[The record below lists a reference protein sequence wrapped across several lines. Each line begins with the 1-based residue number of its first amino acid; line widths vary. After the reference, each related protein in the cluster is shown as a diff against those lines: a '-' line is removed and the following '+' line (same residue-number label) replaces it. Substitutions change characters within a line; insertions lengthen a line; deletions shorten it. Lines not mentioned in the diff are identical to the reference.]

1 VSAPD
6 LSITSMASSRREAD
20 RPPAMLDHR
29 THVRYGP
36 PLSASSSPVL
46 LAEPVQTVLGEAIAL
61 NEVSFVVVD
70 LETTGGSPVDDAIT
84 EIGAVRFEGAE
95 RVASFQTLV
104 DPERPI
110 PPAITHLTGISDRSV
125 AGAPSLATVMP
136 SFLEFARGAVIVAHN
151 ASFDVG
157 FLNANLLR
165 LDYPTLPSPAVCTA
179 KLARRLVWPE
189 VPNVRLR
196 TLAGYFR
203 TRIQPTHRALQDAEA
218 AGEVFQR
225 LLDVA
230 HHLGIDTL
238 GELYHACSARGRPN
252 FAKIA
257 LAETLPRGPGV
268 YVFRDRN
275 EQILYV
281 GKAKDVRARVKSY
294 FYGDERKKV
303 QDLVASVSRI
313 DAIAT
318 GGELEALV
326 LESRLIARYLPRFN
340 AHGKRWRR
348 YAFLKL
354 DPSEAWPRWKLART
368 IDAADGTVYLGPFG
382 SSGRATLAKEALEEA
397 FPVRRCTR
405 SMGRRTRFA
414 PCALADMGRCLAP
427 CDGRTGPDAY
437 GAVVV
442 TMLASVATPDD
453 LLRVL
458 DARMNVLA
466 DQQRFEEA
474 ALARDRLRALAEAL
488 QRSRTDR
495 WLTGGR
501 LSVADANGGRL
512 DLEQGALRCA
522 DPAGIA
528 PAAPIGSPAPR
539 DRADELAV
547 VRSWL
552 RRHPG
557 PVLACDEAPSEPVA
571 GGRALADVLERI
583 RAADDADGRGR
594 AGATTSAR
602 TGRARG
608 RR

>member
-1 VSAPD
+1 MEP
-6 LSITSMASSRREAD
+6 AD
-20 RPPAMLDHR
+20 PPPAVLDHR
-29 THVRYGP
+29 TYVRYGP
-36 PLSASSSPVL
+36 GLSASLTPPLVL
-46 LAEPVQTVLGEAIAL
+46 GEPVQTVLGEAIPL
-61 NEVSFVVVD
+61 HEVSFVVVD

-95 RVASFQTLV
+95 RVGSFQTLV

-125 AGAPSLATVMP
+125 AGAPSLATVLP
-136 SFLEFARGAVIVAHN
+136 TFLEFARGAVIVAHN
-151 ASFDVG
+151 AAFDVG

-165 LDYPTLPSPAVCTA
+165 LDYPTLPAPAVCTA

-203 TRIQPTHRALQDAEA
+203 TRVQPTHRALQDAEA
-218 AGEVFQR
+218 TGEVLQG
-225 LLDVA
+225 LLDVGQ
-230 HHLGIDTL
+230 HLGIHTL

-252 FAKIA
+252 FAKIS
-257 LAETLPRGPGV
+257 LAERLPRASGV

-281 GKAKDVRARVKSY
+281 GKAKDLRARVKSY

-313 DAIAT
+313 DTIT
-318 GGELEALV
+318 TRGELEALV
-326 LESRLIARYLPRFN
+326 LESRLIARHLPRFN

-348 YAFLKL
+348 YVFLKL
-354 DPSEAWPRWKLART
+354 DPSEAWPRWKVSRST
-368 IDAADGTVYLGPFG
+368 DPSDGAIYLGPFG

-397 FPVRRCTR
+397 FPIRRCTR

-427 CDGRTGPDAY
+427 CDGRVEPDAY
-437 GAVVV
+437 HALVGA
-442 TMLASVATPDD
+442 MLASLDVPQD
-453 LLRVL
+453 LMRLL
-458 DARMNVLA
+458 DARMTGLA
-466 DQQRFEEA
+466 EQERFEEA

-488 QRSRTDR
+488 QRARHDR
-495 WLTGGR
+495 WLTDGR
-501 LSVADANGGRL
+501 LTIAAASGERL
-512 DLEQGALRCA
+512 DLIGGALRCD
-522 DPAGIA
+522 DPEGIA

-557 PVLACDEAPSEPVA
+557 RVLACDDAPAEPVA
-571 GGRALADVLERI
+571 GGRELAELLDRI
-583 RAADDADGRGR
+583 RAADDPRSHGR
-594 AGATTSAR
+594 AAGAPA
-602 TGRARG
+602 G
-608 RR
+608 RRRTRR

>member
-1 VSAPD
+1 M
-6 LSITSMASSRREAD
+6 T
-20 RPPAMLDHR
+20 
-29 THVRYGP
+29 P
-36 PLSASSSPVL
+36 PLVL
-46 LAEPVQTVLGEAIAL
+46 GEPVQTVLGDAIPL
-61 NEVSFVVVD
+61 EEVSFVVVD

-95 RVASFQTLV
+95 RVGSFQSLV

-125 AGAPSLATVMP
+125 AGAPSLATVLP
-136 SFLEFARGAVIVAHN
+136 TFLEFARGAVIVAHN

-165 LDYPTLPSPAVCTA
+165 LDYPMLPAPAVCTA

-203 TRIQPTHRALQDAEA
+203 TRVQPTHRALQDAEA
-218 AGEVFQR
+218 TGEVLQG
-225 LLDVA
+225 LLDVG
-230 HHLGIDTL
+230 HHLGIHTL

-252 FAKIA
+252 FAKIS
-257 LAETLPRGPGV
+257 LAERLPRAPGV

-281 GKAKDVRARVKSY
+281 GKAKDLRARVKSY

-303 QDLVASVSRI
+303 QDLVASVARI
-313 DAIAT
+313 DTIT
-318 GGELEALV
+318 TRGELEALV
-326 LESRLIARYLPRFN
+326 LESRLIARHLPRFN
-340 AHGKRWRR
+340 AQGKRWRR

-354 DPSEAWPRWKLART
+354 DPHEAWPRWKVARS
-368 IDAADGTVYLGPFG
+368 ADPNDGAIYLGPFG
-382 SSGRATLAKEALEEA
+382 SSSRATLAKEALEEA
-397 FPVRRCTR
+397 FPIRRCTR

-427 CDGRTGPDAY
+427 CDGRVRPEAY
-437 GAVVV
+437 GALVGA
-442 TMLASVATPDD
+442 MLASLDTPED
-453 LLRVL
+453 LMRLL
-458 DARMNVLA
+458 DARMTALA
-466 DQQRFEEA
+466 EQERFEEA

-488 QRSRTDR
+488 QRARHDR
-495 WLTGGR
+495 WLTEGR
-501 LSVADANGGRL
+501 LTIAAVSGERL
-512 DLEQGALRCA
+512 DLVGGALRCD
-522 DPAGIA
+522 DPEEIA
-528 PAAPIGSPAPR
+528 PASPIGSPAPR

-557 PVLACDEAPSEPVA
+557 RVLACDDAPAEPVA
-571 GGRALADVLERI
+571 GGRELAELLDRI
-583 RAADDADGRGR
+583 RAADDPRGR
-594 AGATTSAR
+594 STPASAP
-602 TGRARG
+602 AG
-608 RR
+608 RRPTRR

>member
-1 VSAPD
+1 
-6 LSITSMASSRREAD
+6 L
-20 RPPAMLDHR
+20 
-29 THVRYGP
+29 
-36 PLSASSSPVL
+36 VL
-46 LAEPVQTVLGEAIAL
+46 GAPVQTVLGEAVPLDA
-61 NEVSFVVVD
+61 VSFVVVD

-125 AGAPSLATVMP
+125 AGAPSLATVLP

-165 LDYPTLPSPAVCTA
+165 LDYPTLPGPAVCTA

-203 TRIQPTHRALQDAEA
+203 TRVQPIHRALQDAEA
-218 AGEVFQR
+218 TGEVLQG
-225 LLDVA
+225 LLGVA
-230 HHLGIDTL
+230 DHLGIRTL
-238 GELYHACSARGRPN
+238 GELSHACSARGRPN

-257 LAETLPRGPGV
+257 LADDLPRAPGV
-268 YVFRDRN
+268 YVFRDRHD
-275 EQILYV
+275 QILYV
-281 GKAKDVRARVKSY
+281 GKAKDLRARVKSY

-303 QDLVASVSRI
+303 QDLVASVARI

-318 GGELEALV
+318 AGELEALV
-326 LESRLIARYLPRFN
+326 LESRLIARHLPRFN

-354 DPSEAWPRWKLART
+354 DPSEAWPRWKVARSV
-368 IDAADGTVYLGPFG
+368 DLDGGAVSLGPFG

-405 SMGRRTRFA
+405 AMGRKTRFA

-427 CDGRTGPDAY
+427 CDGRVDPDDY
-437 GAVVV
+437 RAVVAG
-442 TMLASVATPDD
+442 MLASLQTPDEVLA
-453 LLRVL
+453 LLER
-458 DARMNVLA
+458 RMEALA
-466 DQQRFEEA
+466 DQARFEEA
-474 ALARDRLRALAEAL
+474 ALARDRLGALAEVL
-488 QRSRTDR
+488 QRTRHDR
-495 WLTGGR
+495 WLTQGR
-501 LSVADANGGRL
+501 LRFASAAGEAL
-512 DLEQGALRCA
+512 DLVGGALRCE

-528 PAAPIGSPAPR
+528 AAGPIGSPAPR

-547 VRSWL
+547 VRSWV

-557 PVLACDEAPSEPVA
+557 RVLACDVPPAEPVA
-571 GGRALADVLERI
+571 GGRELAEILARI
-583 RAADDADGRGR
+583 RAADDPGGR
-594 AGATTSAR
+594 AGRTGAAEPR
-602 TGRARG
+602 TGRRRG

>member
-1 VSAPD
+1 MEP
-6 LSITSMASSRREAD
+6 AD
-20 RPPAMLDHR
+20 PPPAVLDHR
-29 THVRYGP
+29 TYVRYGP
-36 PLSASSSPVL
+36 GLSASLTPPLVL
-46 LAEPVQTVLGEAIAL
+46 GEPVQTVLGEAIPL
-61 NEVSFVVVD
+61 HEVSFVVVD

-95 RVASFQTLV
+95 RVGSFQTLV

-125 AGAPSLATVMP
+125 AGAPSLATVLP
-136 SFLEFARGAVIVAHN
+136 TFLEFARGAVIVAHN
-151 ASFDVG
+151 AAFDVG

-165 LDYPTLPSPAVCTA
+165 LDYPTLPAPAVCTA

-203 TRIQPTHRALQDAEA
+203 TRVQPTHRALQDAEA
-218 AGEVFQR
+218 TGEVLQG
-225 LLDVA
+225 LLDVGQ
-230 HHLGIDTL
+230 HLGIHTL

-252 FAKIA
+252 FAKIS
-257 LAETLPRGPGV
+257 LAERLPRASGV

-281 GKAKDVRARVKSY
+281 GKAKDLRARVKSY

-313 DAIAT
+313 DTIT
-318 GGELEALV
+318 TRGELEALV
-326 LESRLIARYLPRFN
+326 LESRLIARHLPRFN

-348 YAFLKL
+348 YVFLKL
-354 DPSEAWPRWKLART
+354 DPSEAWPRWKVSRST
-368 IDAADGTVYLGPFG
+368 DPSDGAIYLGPFG

-397 FPVRRCTR
+397 FPIRRCTR

-427 CDGRTGPDAY
+427 CDGRVEPDAY
-437 GAVVV
+437 HALVGA
-442 TMLASVATPDD
+442 MLASLDVPQD
-453 LLRVL
+453 LMRLL
-458 DARMNVLA
+458 DARMTGLA
-466 DQQRFEEA
+466 EQERFEEA

-488 QRSRTDR
+488 QRARHDR
-495 WLTGGR
+495 WLTDGR
-501 LSVADANGGRL
+501 LTIAAASGERL
-512 DLEQGALRCA
+512 DLIGGALRCD
-522 DPAGIA
+522 DPEGIA

-557 PVLACDEAPSEPVA
+557 RVLACDDPPAEPVA
-571 GGRALADVLERI
+571 GGRELAELLDRI
-583 RAADDADGRGR
+583 RAADDPRSHGRP
-594 AGATTSAR
+594 ATAP
-602 TGRARG
+602 AG
-608 RR
+608 RRRTRR

>member
-1 VSAPD
+1 MSLPRPAD
-6 LSITSMASSRREAD
+6 RASRR
-20 RPPAMLDHR
+20 LDDR
-29 THVRYGP
+29 THVRYRPALATSLTP
-36 PLSASSSPVL
+36 PLVVG
-46 LAEPVQTVLGEAIAL
+46 EPVQTVLGEAIPL
-61 NEVSFVVVD
+61 DEVSFVVVD

-165 LDYPTLPSPAVCTA
+165 MDYPTLPGPAVCTA

-203 TRIQPTHRALQDAEA
+203 TRVQPTHRALQDAEA
-218 AGEVFQR
+218 TGEVLQG

-230 HHLGIDTL
+230 KHLGIGTL

-257 LAETLPRGPGV
+257 LAEALPRAPGV

-275 EQILYV
+275 DEILYV
-281 GKAKDVRARVKSY
+281 GKAKDLRARVKSY

-303 QDLVASVSRI
+303 QDLVASVTRI

-318 GGELEALV
+318 RGELEALV
-326 LESRLIARYLPRFN
+326 LESRLIARHLPRFN
-340 AHGKRWRR
+340 AQGKRWRR

-354 DPSEAWPRWKLART
+354 DPSEAWPRWKVARSADLEG
-368 IDAADGTVYLGPFG
+368 DAVFLGPFG

-427 CDGRTGPDAY
+427 CDDRVGPDAY
-437 GAVVV
+437 RAVVAA
-442 TMLASVATPDD
+442 MLASLEAPDE
-453 LLRVL
+453 LLVL
-458 DARMNVLA
+458 LDRRMAALA
-466 DQQRFEEA
+466 EQERFEEA
-474 ALARDRLRALAEAL
+474 ALARDRLGALAEVL
-488 QRSRTDR
+488 QRSRHDR

-501 LSVADANGGRL
+501 LSIASATGEA
-512 DLEQGALRCA
+512 LEFVGGALRCE
-522 DPAGIA
+522 DPTGVA
-528 PAAPIGSPAPR
+528 PVAPIGSPAGR

-547 VRSWL
+547 VRSWV

-557 PVLACDEAPSEPVA
+557 RVLACDEAPAERVA
-571 GGRALADVLERI
+571 GGRQLAEVLSRI
-583 RAADDADGRGR
+583 RAADDRHGRTGGTGTTDG
-594 AGATTSAR
+594 R
-602 TGRARG
+602 TGR

>member
-1 VSAPD
+1 MIPSRAADVASAV
-6 LSITSMASSRREAD
+6 
-20 RPPAMLDHR
+20 LDHR

-36 PLSASSSPVL
+36 GLSASPTPPLVL
-46 LAEPVQTVLGEAIAL
+46 GEPVQTVLGESIPL
-61 NEVSFVVVD
+61 EHVSFVVVD
-70 LETTGGSPVDDAIT
+70 LETTGGSPVNDAIT

-95 RVASFQTLV
+95 RIGSFQTLV

-125 AGAPSLATVMP
+125 AGAPSLATVLP

-157 FLNANLLR
+157 FLDANILR
-165 LDYPTLPSPAVCTA
+165 LEYPALPRPAVCTA

-203 TRIQPTHRALQDAEA
+203 TRVQPTHRALQDAEA
-218 AGEVFQR
+218 TGEVLQG
-225 LLDVA
+225 LLDVGR
-230 HHLGIDTL
+230 HLGIRTL

-257 LAETLPRGPGV
+257 LADDLPRSPGV

-275 EQILYV
+275 DQILYV
-281 GKAKDVRARVKSY
+281 GKAKDLRARVRSY

-303 QDLVASVSRI
+303 QDLVASVARI

-318 GGELEALV
+318 RGELEALV
-326 LESRLIARYLPRFN
+326 LESRLISRHLPRFN

-348 YAFLKL
+348 YVFLKL
-354 DPSEAWPRWKLART
+354 DPREAWPRWKVARS
-368 IDAADGTVYLGPFG
+368 ADPNDGAVYLGPFG
-382 SSGRATLAKEALEEA
+382 SSARATLAKEALEEA
-397 FPVRRCTR
+397 FAIRRCTR

-427 CDGRTGPDAY
+427 CDGRVEPDRY
-437 GAVVV
+437 HGLVGE
-442 TMLASVATPDD
+442 MLASLEAPDD
-453 LLRVL
+453 LVRLL
-458 DARMNVLA
+458 DGRMATLA
-466 DQQRFEEA
+466 AQERYEEA

-488 QRSRTDR
+488 QRARHDR
-495 WLTGGR
+495 WLAGGR
-501 LSVADANGGRL
+501 LSIAAASGERHELVG
-512 DLEQGALRCA
+512 GALRCD

-528 PAAPIGSPAPR
+528 PATPIGSPAPR

-547 VRSWL
+547 VRAWL

-557 PVLACDEAPSEPVA
+557 EVLACDHAPSEPVA
-571 GGRALADVLERI
+571 GGRELADVLARI
-583 RAADDADGRGR
+583 RAADDVRGGGR
-594 AGATTSAR
+594 SAAPASPR
-602 TGRARG
+602 PG
-608 RR
+608 RRRNRR

>member
-1 VSAPD
+1 MEP
-6 LSITSMASSRREAD
+6 AD
-20 RPPAMLDHR
+20 PPPAVLDHR
-29 THVRYGP
+29 TYVRYGP
-36 PLSASSSPVL
+36 GLSASLTPPLVL
-46 LAEPVQTVLGEAIAL
+46 GEPVQTVLGEAIPL
-61 NEVSFVVVD
+61 HEVSFVVVD

-95 RVASFQTLV
+95 RVGSFQTLV

-125 AGAPSLATVMP
+125 AGAPSLATVLP
-136 SFLEFARGAVIVAHN
+136 TFLEFARGAVIVAHN
-151 ASFDVG
+151 AAFDVG

-165 LDYPTLPSPAVCTA
+165 LDYPTLPAPAVCTA

-203 TRIQPTHRALQDAEA
+203 TRVQPTHRALQDAEA
-218 AGEVFQR
+218 TGEVLQG
-225 LLDVA
+225 LLDVGQ
-230 HHLGIDTL
+230 HLGIHTL

-252 FAKIA
+252 FAKIS
-257 LAETLPRGPGV
+257 LAERLPRASGV

-281 GKAKDVRARVKSY
+281 GKAKDLRARVKSY

-313 DAIAT
+313 DTIT
-318 GGELEALV
+318 TRGELEALV
-326 LESRLIARYLPRFN
+326 LESRLIARHLPRFN

-348 YAFLKL
+348 YVFLKL
-354 DPSEAWPRWKLART
+354 DPSEAWPRWKVSRST
-368 IDAADGTVYLGPFG
+368 DPSDGAIYLGPFG

-397 FPVRRCTR
+397 FPIRRCTR

-427 CDGRTGPDAY
+427 CDGRVEPDAY
-437 GAVVV
+437 HALVGA
-442 TMLASVATPDD
+442 MLASLDVPQD
-453 LLRVL
+453 LMRLL
-458 DARMNVLA
+458 DARMTGLA
-466 DQQRFEEA
+466 EQERFEEA

-488 QRSRTDR
+488 QRARHDR
-495 WLTGGR
+495 WLTDGR
-501 LSVADANGGRL
+501 LTIAAASGERL
-512 DLEQGALRCA
+512 DLIGGALRCD
-522 DPAGIA
+522 DPEGIA

-557 PVLACDEAPSEPVA
+557 RVLACDDPPAEPVA
-571 GGRALADVLERI
+571 GGRELAELLDRI
-583 RAADDADGRGR
+583 RAADDPRSRGR
-594 AGATTSAR
+594 PAFVPA
-602 TGRARG
+602 G
-608 RR
+608 RRRTRR

>member
-1 VSAPD
+1 
-6 LSITSMASSRREAD
+6 
-20 RPPAMLDHR
+20 
-29 THVRYGP
+29 
-36 PLSASSSPVL
+36 
-46 LAEPVQTVLGEAIAL
+46 VLGEAIPL
-61 NEVSFVVVD
+61 HEVSFVVVD

-95 RVASFQTLV
+95 RVGSFQTLV

-125 AGAPSLATVMP
+125 AGAPSLATVLP
-136 SFLEFARGAVIVAHN
+136 TFLEFARGAVIVAHN
-151 ASFDVG
+151 AAFDVG

-165 LDYPTLPSPAVCTA
+165 LDYPTLPAPAVCTA

-203 TRIQPTHRALQDAEA
+203 TRVQPTHRALQDAEA
-218 AGEVFQR
+218 TGEVLQG
-225 LLDVA
+225 LLDVGQ
-230 HHLGIDTL
+230 HLGIHTL

-252 FAKIA
+252 FAKIS
-257 LAETLPRGPGV
+257 LAERLPRAPGV

-281 GKAKDVRARVKSY
+281 GKAKDLRARVKSY

-303 QDLVASVSRI
+303 QDLVASVARI
-313 DAIAT
+313 DTIT
-318 GGELEALV
+318 TRGELEALV
-326 LESRLIARYLPRFN
+326 LESRLIARHLPRFN

-348 YAFLKL
+348 YVFLKL
-354 DPSEAWPRWKLART
+354 DPREAWPRWKVSRS
-368 IDAADGTVYLGPFG
+368 ADPSDGAIYLGPFG

-397 FPVRRCTR
+397 FPIRRCTR

-427 CDGRTGPDAY
+427 CDGRVGPEAY
-437 GAVVV
+437 HALVGA
-442 TMLASVATPDD
+442 MLASLDVPQD
-453 LLRVL
+453 LMRLL
-458 DARMNVLA
+458 DARMTGLA
-466 DQQRFEEA
+466 QQERFEEA

-488 QRSRTDR
+488 QRARHDR
-495 WLTGGR
+495 WLTDGR
-501 LSVADANGGRL
+501 LTIAGASGERL
-512 DLEQGALRCA
+512 DLIGGALRCD
-522 DPAGIA
+522 DPEGIA

-557 PVLACDEAPSEPVA
+557 RVLACDDAPAEPVA
-571 GGRALADVLERI
+571 GGRELAELLDRI
-583 RAADDADGRGR
+583 RAADDPRSRGR
-594 AGATTSAR
+594 PASAP
-602 TGRARG
+602 AG
-608 RR
+608 RRRTRR

>member
-1 VSAPD
+1 V
-6 LSITSMASSRREAD
+6 
-20 RPPAMLDHR
+20 LD
-29 THVRYGP
+29 
-36 PLSASSSPVL
+36 
-46 LAEPVQTVLGEAIAL
+46 EPVQTVLGESIPL
-61 NEVSFVVVD
+61 DDVSFVVVD

-84 EIGAVRFEGAE
+84 EIGAVRFEGVE
-95 RVASFQTLV
+95 RVASFQSLV

-125 AGAPSLATVMP
+125 AGAPTLATVLP

-165 LDYPTLPSPAVCTA
+165 LDYPTLPAPAVCTA
-179 KLARRLVWPE
+179 KLARRLIWPE

-203 TRIQPTHRALQDAEA
+203 TRVQPTHRALQDAEA
-218 AGEVFQR
+218 TGEVLQG
-225 LLDVA
+225 LLDVG
-230 HHLGIDTL
+230 HHLGIHTL

-257 LAETLPRGPGV
+257 LAEDLPRSPGV
-268 YVFRDRN
+268 YVFRDRTD
-275 EQILYV
+275 QILYV
-281 GKAKDVRARVKSY
+281 GKAKDLRARVKSY

-303 QDLVASVSRI
+303 QDLVASVARI
-313 DAIAT
+313 DAVAT
-318 GGELEALV
+318 RGELEALV
-326 LESRLIARYLPRFN
+326 LESRLIARHLPRFN

-348 YAFLKL
+348 YVFLKL
-354 DPSEAWPRWKLART
+354 DPREAWPRWKVARSA
-368 IDAADGTVYLGPFG
+368 DPADGAVYLGPFG
-382 SSGRATLAKEALEEA
+382 SSGRAALAKEALEEA
-397 FPVRRCTR
+397 FPLRRCTR

-427 CDGRTGPDAY
+427 CDGRVEPDGYRALVD
-437 GAVVV
+437 A
-442 TMLASVATPDD
+442 MLASLEAPDR
-453 LLRVL
+453 LVRML
-458 DARMNVLA
+458 DARMAALA
-466 DQQRFEEA
+466 DQERFEEA

-488 QRSRTDR
+488 QRARLDR

-501 LSVADANGGRL
+501 LSVVSASGERL
-512 DLEQGALRCA
+512 DLVGGALCCD

-528 PAAPIGSPAPR
+528 PAAPIGAPAPR

-557 PVLACDEAPSEPVA
+557 AVLACDDAPAEPVA
-571 GGRALADVLERI
+571 GGRELADVLARI
-583 RAADDADGRGR
+583 RAADDPRSGGRR
-594 AGATTSAR
+594 TSPTSAR
-602 TGRARG
+602 PGRRRG

>member
-1 VSAPD
+1 MEP
-6 LSITSMASSRREAD
+6 AD
-20 RPPAMLDHR
+20 PPPAVLDHR
-29 THVRYGP
+29 TYVRYGP
-36 PLSASSSPVL
+36 GLSASLTPPLVL
-46 LAEPVQTVLGEAIAL
+46 DEPVQTVLGEAVPL
-61 NEVSFVVVD
+61 DHVSFVVVD

-95 RVASFQTLV
+95 RVGSFQTLV

-125 AGAPSLATVMP
+125 AGAPSLATVLP
-136 SFLEFARGAVIVAHN
+136 TFLEFARGAVIVAHN

-165 LDYPTLPSPAVCTA
+165 LDYPTLPAPAVCTA

-203 TRIQPTHRALQDAEA
+203 TRVQPTHRALQDAEA
-218 AGEVFQR
+218 TGEVLQG
-225 LLDVA
+225 LLDVG
-230 HHLGIDTL
+230 HHLGIHTL

-252 FAKIA
+252 FAKIS
-257 LAETLPRGPGV
+257 LAERLPRAPGV

-281 GKAKDVRARVKSY
+281 GKAKDLRARVKSY

-303 QDLVASVSRI
+303 QDLVASVARI
-313 DAIAT
+313 DTIT
-318 GGELEALV
+318 TRGELEALV
-326 LESRLIARYLPRFN
+326 LESRLIAQHLPRFN

-354 DPSEAWPRWKLART
+354 DPHEAWPRWKVART
-368 IDAADGTVYLGPFG
+368 ADPNDGAVYLGPFG

-397 FPVRRCTR
+397 FPIRRCTR

-414 PCALADMGRCLAP
+414 PCVLADMGRCMAP
-427 CDGRTGPDAY
+427 CDARVGQDAY
-437 GAVVV
+437 HAIVRA
-442 TMLASVATPDD
+442 MLASLDTPHD
-453 LLRVL
+453 LMRLL
-458 DARMNVLA
+458 DSRMAGLA
-466 DQQRFEEA
+466 EQERFEEA

-488 QRSRTDR
+488 QRARHDR
-495 WLTGGR
+495 WLTEGR
-501 LSVADANGGRL
+501 LTIAAVSGERL
-512 DLEQGALRCA
+512 DLVGGALRCD
-522 DPAGIA
+522 DPEGIA
-528 PAAPIGSPAPR
+528 PASPIGSPAPR

-557 PVLACDEAPSEPVA
+557 RVLACDDAPAEPVA
-571 GGRALADVLERI
+571 GGRELADLLDRI
-583 RAADDADGRGR
+583 RAADDPRGRGR
-594 AGATTSAR
+594 LASAP
-602 TGRARG
+602 AG
-608 RR
+608 RRRSRR

>member
-1 VSAPD
+1 
-6 LSITSMASSRREAD
+6 
-20 RPPAMLDHR
+20 MLD
-29 THVRYGP
+29 G
-36 PLSASSSPVL
+36 
-46 LAEPVQTVLGEAIAL
+46 PVQTVLGESIPL
-61 NEVSFVVVD
+61 EDVSFVVVD

-95 RVASFQTLV
+95 RIGSFQTLV

-165 LDYPTLPSPAVCTA
+165 LDYPTLPAPAVCTA

-203 TRIQPTHRALQDAEA
+203 TRVQPTHRALQDAEA
-218 AGEVFQR
+218 TGEVLQG
-225 LLDVA
+225 LLDVG
-230 HHLGIDTL
+230 HHLGIHTL

-257 LAETLPRGPGV
+257 LAEDLPRAPGV

-275 EQILYV
+275 DQILYV
-281 GKAKDVRARVKSY
+281 GKAKDLRARVKSY

-303 QDLVASVSRI
+303 QDLVASVARI

-318 GGELEALV
+318 HGELEALV
-326 LESRLIARYLPRFN
+326 LESRLIARHLPRFN

-354 DPSEAWPRWKLART
+354 DPSEAWPRWKVARS
-368 IDAADGTVYLGPFG
+368 ADPDDGAVYLGPFG

-397 FPVRRCTR
+397 FPIRRCTR

-414 PCALADMGRCLAP
+414 PCALADMGRCRAP
-427 CDGRTGPDAY
+427 CDGRVEPGVYRAIVDA
-437 GAVVV
+437 
-442 TMLASVATPDD
+442 MLASLETPDE
-453 LLRVL
+453 LVRLL
-458 DARMNVLA
+458 DARMAALA
-466 DQQRFEEA
+466 GQERFEEA

-488 QRSRTDR
+488 QRARHDR
-495 WLTGGR
+495 WLAGGR
-501 LSVADANGGRL
+501 LSIGAASGARF
-512 DLEQGALRCA
+512 DLIGGALCCE
-522 DPAGIA
+522 DPAEIA
-528 PAAPIGSPAPR
+528 SAAPIGTPAPR

-557 PVLACDEAPSEPVA
+557 RVLACDDAPAEPVA
-571 GGRALADVLERI
+571 GGRELADVLTRI
-583 RAADDADGRGR
+583 RAADDPRSDGRT
-594 AGATTSAR
+594 AQAR
-602 TGRARG
+602 PGQ
-608 RR
+608 RRSRR